1 MPFTLLLDE
10 ATLNYERDEVI
21 RKSWARTEP
30 MKQLIHNGILIP
42 KYEWKRLHI
51 SVKGKR
57 ILLTP
62 KQEEMAVAWVK
73 KMGTEYVND
82 KVFVRNFFKDFCSA
96 LGINKALDPE
106 DFDFSEIIDYIE
118 KERAWKES
126 LTKEEKRRLRE
137 ERKAVREANKE
148 KYGYAIVDG
157 VRMEI
162 SNYTVEPS
170 CIFMGRGKHPKR
182 GRWKEGPSEEDIE
195 LNLSPDAPRPPGNW
209 KRIVWEPDVMWI
221 ARWRDKLSGKMKYV
235 WLSENSKLKQK
246 REIEKF
252 NKAIELRRNIERIK
266 DHIMKNLDADDPIRR
281 KTATVCYLI
290 DRLKIRV
297 GDEKDPE
304 EADTVGASTL
314 RPEHIKFEEDGKVVF
329 NFLGKDSVPHIFKV
343 ELPERVIRNL
353 KKFSS
358 NAKSTIFD
366 GVNSKRVSEFL
377 DEVATGLSAKVFR
390 TYYAS
395 KAVEEKLEG
404 TPVKREDPDYV
415 KKYVATMA
423 NLEAAK
429 VCNHRRKIPKTWRAS
444 LERRKE
450 RLKERMKRAKES
462 ERKIKEKI
470 REKREQYV
478 ERLKR
483 YQEKL
488 ESMKEKLPE
497 IQRQLAEREKEG
509 KSTKT
514 LKKRITSL
522 RRRIKK
528 QREIIRKLKGRH
540 KEQLRRLQERLVKL
554 KQRERTFIEKTKL
567 QIKAKMETRDYNL
580 NTSLKSYID
589 PRIYYRWG
597 KRVDFDWKMYYPKS
611 LQKKFSWVENPP
623 EENSIGL

>member
-1 MPFTLLLDE
+1 
-10 ATLNYERDEVI
+10 
-21 RKSWARTEP
+21 
-30 MKQLIHNGILIP
+30 MKQLIHNGVLIP
-42 KYEWKRLHI
+42 KYEWKRLCI
-51 SVKGKR
+51 TVKGKR
-57 ILLTP
+57 IPLTA

-73 KMGTEYVND
+73 KMGTEYVKD
-82 KVFVRNFFKDFCSA
+82 KVFVRNFFKDFCKA
-96 LGINKALDPE
+96 LGIHEKLGPE
-106 DFDFSEIIDYIE
+106 DFDFSEIIEYIE
-118 KERAWKES
+118 KEKAWKES
-126 LTKEEKRRLRE
+126 LTKEERKRLRE
-137 ERKAVREANKE
+137 ERKALREANKE

-162 SNYTVEPS
+162 SNYIAEPS
-170 CIFMGRGKHPKR
+170 CIFMGRGRHPKR
-182 GRWKEGPSEEDIE
+182 GRWKEGPREEDIE
-195 LNLSPDAPRPPGNW
+195 INLSPDAPRPSGNW
-209 KRIVWEPDVMWI
+209 KRILWEPDVMWI

-266 DHIMKNLDADDPIRR
+266 RHIEENLDAEDLIRR

-314 RPEHIKFEEDGKVVF
+314 RPEHIKFEKDGKVVF
-329 NFLGKDSVPHIFKV
+329 NFLGKDSVPHVFKV
-343 ELPERVIRNL
+343 ELPEIVIRNL
-353 KKFSS
+353 REFSA

-377 DEVATGLSAKVFR
+377 DEVVSGLSAKVFR

-395 KAVEEKLEG
+395 KAVEEKLESI
-404 TPVKREDPDYV
+404 PVKREDPDYV

-429 VCNHRRKIPKTWRAS
+429 VCNHRRKIPKTWRSS

-450 RLKERMKRAKES
+450 RLKERIEKFREK
-462 ERKIKEKI
+462 ERKIKERI
-470 REKREQYV
+470 REKRERYV
-478 ERLKR
+478 ERLRK
-483 YQEKL
+483 YEDKL
-488 ESMKEKLPE
+488 ELMKKKLAD
-497 IQRQLAEREKEG
+497 IQQQLAEKKKKG

-514 LKKRITSL
+514 LKKRITSI
-522 RRRIKK
+522 RRKIKR
-528 QREIIRKLKGRH
+528 QREIIRKLRDRH
-540 KEQLRRLQERLVKL
+540 REQVRRLQERLAKL
-554 KQRERTFIEKTKL
+554 KQRERMSIEKARL
-567 QIKAKMETRDYNL
+567 QIKIRMETRDYNL

-597 KRVDFDWKMYYPKS
+597 KKVDFDWKLYYPKS

-623 EENSIGL
+623 EEIDGDIQ

>member
-1 MPFTLLLDE
+1 
-10 ATLNYERDEVI
+10 
-21 RKSWARTEP
+21 

-42 KYEWKRLHI
+42 RYEWKRLHI

-57 ILLTP
+57 IALTP

-73 KMGTEYVND
+73 KLGTEYVKD
-82 KVFVRNFFKDFCSA
+82 KVFVRNFFEDFCRA
-96 LGINKALDPE
+96 LGINDKLGPE
-106 DFDFSEIIDYIE
+106 DFDFSEIINYVE

-126 LTKEEKRRLRE
+126 LTKEERKRLRE

-162 SNYTVEPS
+162 SNYIAEPS

-182 GRWKEGPSEEDIE
+182 GRWKEGPREEDIE

-209 KRIVWEPDVMWI
+209 KRILWEPDVMWI

-235 WLSENSKLKQK
+235 WLSENSQLKQK
-246 REIEKF
+246 KEIEKF
-252 NKAIELRRNIERIK
+252 NKAMELRRNIEKIK
-266 DHIMKNLDADDPIRR
+266 KHIADNLDADDLIRR

-314 RPEHIKFEEDGKVVF
+314 RPEHIKFEKDGKVVF
-329 NFLGKDSVPHIFKV
+329 NFLGKDSVPHVFKV
-343 ELPERVIRNL
+343 ELPEIVIRNL
-353 KKFSS
+353 REFSA

-377 DEVATGLSAKVFR
+377 DEVVSGLSAKVFR

-395 KAVEEKLEG
+395 KAVEEKLESI
-404 TPVKREDPDYV
+404 PVKREDPDYV

-429 VCNHRRKIPKTWRAS
+429 VCNHRRKIPKTWRSS

-450 RLKERMKRAKES
+450 RLKERIEKFREK
-462 ERKIKEKI
+462 ERKIKERI
-470 REKREQYV
+470 REKRERYV
-478 ERLKR
+478 ERLRK
-483 YQEKL
+483 YEDKL
-488 ESMKEKLPE
+488 ELMKKKLAD
-497 IQRQLAEREKEG
+497 IQQQLAEKKKKG

-514 LKKRITSL
+514 LKKRITSI
-522 RRRIKK
+522 RRKIKR
-528 QREIIRKLKGRH
+528 QRELIRKLRDRH
-540 KEQLRRLQERLVKL
+540 REQVRRLQERLAKL
-554 KQRERTFIEKTKL
+554 KQRERMRIEKARL
-567 QIKAKMETRDYNL
+567 QIKIRMETRDYNL

-597 KRVDFDWKMYYPKS
+597 KKVDFDWKLYYPKS

-623 EENSIGL
+623 EEIDGDIQ

>member
-1 MPFTLLLDE
+1 
-10 ATLNYERDEVI
+10 
-21 RKSWARTEP
+21 

-42 KYEWKRLHI
+42 KYEWKRLCI
-51 SVKGKR
+51 LVKGKR
-57 ILLTP
+57 VQLTS
-62 KQEEMAVAWVK
+62 KQEEMAVAWVR
-73 KMGTEYVND
+73 KMGTEYVKD
-82 KVFVRNFFKDFCSA
+82 KVFVRNFFKDFCKA
-96 LGINKALDPE
+96 LGINEKLSPE

-126 LTKEEKRRLRE
+126 LTKEERKRLRE
-137 ERKAVREANKE
+137 ERKALREANKE

-162 SNYTVEPS
+162 SNYIAEPS

-209 KRIVWEPDVMWI
+209 KRILWEPDVMWI

-246 REIEKF
+246 KEIEKF

-266 DHIMKNLDADDPIRR
+266 NHIMENLDADDPIRR

-314 RPEHIKFEEDGKVVF
+314 RPEHIRFEKDGKVIF

-343 ELPERVIRNL
+343 ELPEIVIRNL
-353 KKFSS
+353 KEFSA
-358 NAKSTIFD
+358 NAKSTIFN

-395 KAVEEKLEG
+395 KAVEEKLESI
-404 TPVKREDPDYV
+404 PVKREDPDYI
-415 KKYVATMA
+415 KKYVATIA

-429 VCNHRRKIPKTWRAS
+429 VCNHRRKIPKTWKSS

-450 RLKERMKRAKES
+450 RLKERIKKSKET
-462 ERKIKEKI
+462 ERKIKERIK
-470 REKREQYV
+470 EKRKRYV
-478 ERLKR
+478 ERLKK
-483 YQEKL
+483 YEEKL
-488 ESMKEKLPE
+488 ELMKEKLKN
-497 IQRQLAEREKEG
+497 IQQQLAEREKEG
-509 KSTKT
+509 RSTKT
-514 LKKRITSL
+514 LKKRIASV
-522 RRRIKK
+522 RRKIKK
-528 QREIIRKLKGRH
+528 QREIIRKLKTRY

-554 KQRERTFIEKTKL
+554 KQRERIIIEKAKL
-567 QIKAKMETRDYNL
+567 QIKVKMETRDYNL

-589 PRIYYRWG
+589 PRIYYRWSKKVG
-597 KRVDFDWKMYYPKS
+597 FDWKLYYPKS
-611 LQKKFSWVENPP
+611 LQKKFSWIENPP
-623 EENSIGL
+623 EEIDVDI

>member
-1 MPFTLLLDE
+1 
-10 ATLNYERDEVI
+10 
-21 RKSWARTEP
+21 

-57 ILLTP
+57 IDLTP
-62 KQEEMAVAWVK
+62 KQEEMAVAWVRK
-73 KMGTEYVND
+73 LGTEYVND
-82 KVFVRNFFKDFCSA
+82 KVFVRNFFEDFCRT
-96 LGINKALDPE
+96 LGIDEKLGPE
-106 DFDFSEIIDYIE
+106 DFDFSEIISYVE

-126 LTKEEKRRLRE
+126 LTKEERKRLRE

-162 SNYTVEPS
+162 SNYIAEPS

-195 LNLSPDAPRPPGNW
+195 LNLSPDAPKPPGNW
-209 KRIVWEPDVMWI
+209 KRILWEPDVMWI

-246 REIEKF
+246 KEIEKF
-252 NKAIELRRNIERIK
+252 NKAIELRRSIERIK
-266 DHIMKNLDADDPIRR
+266 KHIAKNLNSNDPIRR

-290 DRLKIRV
+290 DELKIRV

-343 ELPERVIRNL
+343 KLPEIVIRNL
-353 KKFSS
+353 KEFSAD
-358 NAKSTIFD
+358 AKSPIFD

-377 DEVATGLSAKVFR
+377 DEVVKGLSAKVFR

-395 KAVEEKLEG
+395 KAVEEKLEAA
-404 TPVKREDPDYV
+404 PVKREDPDYV
-415 KKYVATMA
+415 KKYVAAMA

-429 VCNHRRKIPKTWRAS
+429 VCNHRRKIPKTWKSS
-444 LERRKE
+444 LERKKE
-450 RLKERMKRAKES
+450 NLKRRIEKSRERE
-462 ERKIKEKI
+462 EKIKERIK
-470 REKREQYV
+470 EKRERYV
-478 ERLKR
+478 EKLRK
-483 YQEKL
+483 YEEKIEL
-488 ESMKEKLPE
+488 MKEKLAK
-497 IQRQLAEREKEG
+497 IQQQLAERKKGG

-514 LKKRITSL
+514 LEKRIVSV
-522 RRRIKK
+522 RKSIKK
-528 QREIIRKLKGRH
+528 QKELIRKLKTRH
-540 KEQLRRLQERLVKL
+540 SEQVRKLQERLAKI
-554 KQRERTFIEKTKL
+554 KQRDRMMIEKAKL
-567 QIKAKMETRDYNL
+567 QIRMKRETRDYNL

-597 KRVDFDWKMYYPKS
+597 KKVDFDWKLYYPKS

-623 EENSIGL
+623 EEIDVDI

>member
-1 MPFTLLLDE
+1 
-10 ATLNYERDEVI
+10 
-21 RKSWARTEP
+21 

-42 KYEWKRLHI
+42 KYEWKGLCI

-57 ILLTP
+57 IALSA
-62 KQEEMAVAWVK
+62 KQEEMAVAWVRK
-73 KMGTEYVND
+73 IGTEYVKD
-82 KVFVRNFFKDFCSA
+82 KVFVRNFFFFFCKA
-96 LGINKALDPE
+96 LGIDEKLSPK

-118 KERAWKES
+118 KEKARKES
-126 LTKEEKRRLRE
+126 LTKEERKRLRE
-137 ERKAVREANKE
+137 ERRATREANKE

-162 SNYTVEPS
+162 SNYIAEPS
-170 CIFMGRGKHPKR
+170 CIFIGRGRHPKR

-195 LNLSPDAPRPPGNW
+195 LNLSPDAPKPPGNW
-209 KRIVWEPDVMWI
+209 KRILWEPDVMWI

-235 WLSENSKLKQK
+235 WLSENSQLKQK
-246 REIEKF
+246 KEIEKF
-252 NKAIELRRNIERIK
+252 NKAMELRRNIEKIK
-266 DHIMKNLDADDPIRR
+266 KHIADNLDADDLIRR

-297 GDEKDPE
+297 GDEKDPD

-314 RPEHIKFEEDGKVVF
+314 RPEHIKFENDGKVVF
-329 NFLGKDSVPHIFKV
+329 NFLGKDSVPHIFRVK
-343 ELPERVIRNL
+343 LPEIVIRNL
-353 KKFSS
+353 KEFSAD
-358 NAKSTIFD
+358 AKSTIFD

-395 KAVEEKLEG
+395 KAVEEKLES

-415 KKYVATMA
+415 KKYVAAMA

-429 VCNHRRKIPKTWRAS
+429 VCNHRRKIPKTWKSS

-450 RLKERMKRAKES
+450 RLKERIRKNREK
-462 ERKIKEKI
+462 ERKIKERM

-478 ERLKR
+478 ERMKKYEERLELMKK
-483 YQEKL
+483 KL
-488 ESMKEKLPE
+488 VE
-497 IQRQLAEREKEG
+497 IRQQLAERKKEG

-514 LKKRITSL
+514 LKKRIRSIQMK
-522 RRRIKK
+522 IKRQK
-528 QREIIRKLKGRH
+528 ELIRKLKTRH
-540 KEQLRRLQERLVKL
+540 KEQLIRLQERLAKL
-554 KQRERTFIEKTKL
+554 KQRERTRIEKAKL
-567 QIKAKMETRDYNL
+567 QIKVKMETKDYNL

-589 PRIYYRWG
+589 PRIYYQWG
-597 KRVDFDWKMYYPKS
+597 KKVDFDWKMYYPKS

-623 EENSIGL
+623 KENDADA

>member
-1 MPFTLLLDE
+1 
-10 ATLNYERDEVI
+10 
-21 RKSWARTEP
+21 
-30 MKQLIHNGILIP
+30 MKQLIHNGILVP
-42 KYEWKRLHI
+42 KYEWKGLCI
-51 SVKGKR
+51 SIKGKR
-57 ILLTP
+57 VPLTS

-73 KMGTEYVND
+73 KMGTEYVKD
-82 KVFVRNFFKDFCSA
+82 KVFVRNFFKDFCKA
-96 LGINKALDPE
+96 LGIDEKLRPE
-106 DFDFSEIIDYIE
+106 DFDFSEIIEYVE
-118 KERAWKES
+118 KEKAWKES
-126 LTKEEKRRLRE
+126 LTKEEKKRLRE
-137 ERKAVREANKE
+137 ERKAIREANKE

-162 SNYTVEPS
+162 SNYIAEPS

-209 KRIVWEPDVMWI
+209 KRILWEPDVMWI

-246 REIEKF
+246 KEIEKF
-252 NKAIELRRNIERIK
+252 NKAMELRRNIERIK
-266 DHIMKNLDADDPIRR
+266 EHILDNLDADDPIRR

-290 DRLKIRV
+290 DKLKIRV

-314 RPEHIKFEEDGKVVF
+314 RPEHIRFEEDGKVIF

-343 ELPERVIRNL
+343 ELPEIVIRNL
-353 KKFSS
+353 REFSA
-358 NAKSTIFD
+358 NATSTIFN

-395 KAVEEKLEG
+395 KAVEEKLESV
-404 TPVKREDPDYV
+404 PVKREDPDYV
-415 KKYVATMA
+415 KKYVAAMA

-429 VCNHRRKIPKTWRAS
+429 VCNHRRKIPKTWRSS
-444 LERRKE
+444 LERKKE
-450 RLKERMKRAKES
+450 RLKERIKKSKER

-470 REKREQYV
+470 REKRERYV
-478 ERLKR
+478 ERLRK
-483 YQEKL
+483 YEEKL
-488 ESMKEKLPE
+488 ESMKERLNK
-497 IQRQLAEREKEG
+497 IQQQLAKREKEG

-514 LKKRITSL
+514 LKKRITAL
-522 RRRIKK
+522 RRRMKK
-528 QREIIRKLKGRH
+528 QREIIRKLKTRH
-540 KEQLRRLQERLVKL
+540 KEQLRRLQERLAKL
-554 KQRERTFIEKTKL
+554 KQRERTAIEKAKL
-567 QIKAKMETRDYNL
+567 QIKVKLETRDYNL

-597 KRVDFDWKMYYPKS
+597 KKVDFDWKLYYPKS
-611 LQKKFSWVENPP
+611 LQKKFSWVENPL
-623 EENSIGL
+623 EEEVDVAT

>member
-1 MPFTLLLDE
+1 
-10 ATLNYERDEVI
+10 
-21 RKSWARTEP
+21 

-62 KQEEMAVAWVK
+62 KQEEMAVAWVR
-73 KMGTEYVND
+73 KMGTEYVKD
-82 KVFVRNFFKDFCSA
+82 KVFVRNFFKDFCRA
-96 LGINKALDPE
+96 LGTDETFGPE
-106 DFDFSEIIDYIE
+106 DFDFSEIIDYMERE
-118 KERAWKES
+118 KAWKES
-126 LTKEEKRRLRE
+126 LTKEERKRLRE

-148 KYGYAIVDG
+148 RYGYAIVDG
-157 VRMEI
+157 VKMEI
-162 SNYTVEPS
+162 SNYIAEPS

-209 KRIVWEPDVMWI
+209 KGILWEPDVMWI

-246 REIEKF
+246 REIKKF

-266 DHIMKNLDADDPIRR
+266 RHIEENLDAEELIRR

-314 RPEHIKFEEDGKVVF
+314 RPEHIKFEKDGKVIF
-329 NFLGKDSVPHIFKV
+329 NFLGKDSVPHIFRV
-343 ELPERVIRNL
+343 ELPEIVIKNL
-353 KKFSS
+353 REFSA

-377 DEVATGLSAKVFR
+377 DEVVSGLSAKVFR

-395 KAVEEKLEG
+395 KAVEEKLESI
-404 TPVKREDPDYV
+404 PVKREDPDYV
-415 KKYVATMA
+415 KKYVAAVA

-429 VCNHRRKIPKTWRAS
+429 VCNHRRKIPKTWRSS

-450 RLKERMKRAKES
+450 RLKERIEKFREK
-462 ERKIKEKI
+462 ERKIKERI
-470 REKREQYV
+470 REKRERYV
-478 ERLKR
+478 ERLRK
-483 YQEKL
+483 YEDKL
-488 ESMKEKLPE
+488 ELMKKKLAD
-497 IQRQLAEREKEG
+497 IQQQLAEKEKEG

-514 LKKRITSL
+514 LKKRITSI
-522 RRRIKK
+522 RRKIKR
-528 QREIIRKLKGRH
+528 QRELIGKLKNRH
-540 KEQLRRLQERLVKL
+540 KEQVGRLQERLAKL
-554 KQRERTFIEKTKL
+554 KQRERTSIEKAKL
-567 QIKAKMETRDYNL
+567 QIKIKMETRDYNL

-597 KRVDFDWKMYYPKS
+597 KKVDFDWKLYYPKS

-623 EENSIGL
+623 EEIDVEIQ

>member
-1 MPFTLLLDE
+1 MCI
-10 ATLNYERDEVI
+10 RDSI
-21 RKSWARTEP
+21 
-30 MKQLIHNGILIP
+30 
-42 KYEWKRLHI
+42 
-51 SVKGKR
+51 KGKR
-57 ILLTP
+57 VPLTS

-73 KMGTEYVND
+73 KMETEYVKD
-82 KVFVRNFFKDFCSA
+82 KVFVRNFFKDFCKA
-96 LGINKALDPE
+96 LGIDEKLRPE
-106 DFDFSEIIDYIE
+106 DFDFSEIIEYVE
-118 KERAWKES
+118 KEKAWKES
-126 LTKEEKRRLRE
+126 LTKEEKKRLRE
-137 ERKAVREANKE
+137 ERKAIREANKE

-162 SNYTVEPS
+162 SNYIAEPS

-209 KRIVWEPDVMWI
+209 KRILWEPDVMWI

-246 REIEKF
+246 KEIEKF
-252 NKAIELRRNIERIK
+252 NKAMELRRNIERIK
-266 DHIMKNLDADDPIRR
+266 EHILDNLDADDPIRR

-290 DRLKIRV
+290 DKLKIRV

-314 RPEHIKFEEDGKVVF
+314 RPEHIRFEEDGKVIF

-343 ELPERVIRNL
+343 ELPEIVIRNL
-353 KKFSS
+353 REFSA
-358 NAKSTIFD
+358 NATSTIFN

-395 KAVEEKLEG
+395 KAVEEKLESV
-404 TPVKREDPDYV
+404 PVKREDPDYV
-415 KKYVATMA
+415 KKYVAAMA

-429 VCNHRRKIPKTWRAS
+429 VCNHRRKIPKTWRSS
-444 LERRKE
+444 LERKKE
-450 RLKERMKRAKES
+450 RLKERIKKSKER

-470 REKREQYV
+470 REKRERYV
-478 ERLKR
+478 ERLRK
-483 YQEKL
+483 YEEKL
-488 ESMKEKLPE
+488 ESMKERLNK
-497 IQRQLAEREKEG
+497 IQQQLAKREKEG

-514 LKKRITSL
+514 LKKRITAL
-522 RRRIKK
+522 RRRMKK
-528 QREIIRKLKGRH
+528 QREIIRKLKTRH
-540 KEQLRRLQERLVKL
+540 KEQLRRLQERLAKL
-554 KQRERTFIEKTKL
+554 KQRERTAIEKAKL
-567 QIKAKMETRDYNL
+567 QIKVKLETRDYNL

-597 KRVDFDWKMYYPKS
+597 KKVDFDWKLYYPKS
-611 LQKKFSWVENPP
+611 LQKKFSWVENPL
-623 EENSIGL
+623 EEEVDVAT

>member
-1 MPFTLLLDE
+1 
-10 ATLNYERDEVI
+10 
-21 RKSWARTEP
+21 

-42 KYEWKRLHI
+42 RYEWKRLHI

-57 ILLTP
+57 IALTP

-73 KMGTEYVND
+73 KLGTEYVKD
-82 KVFVRNFFKDFCSA
+82 KVFVRNFFEDFCRA
-96 LGINKALDPE
+96 LGINDKLGPE
-106 DFDFSEIIDYIE
+106 DFDFSEIINYVE

-126 LTKEEKRRLRE
+126 LTKEERKRLRE

-162 SNYTVEPS
+162 SNYIAEPS

-182 GRWKEGPSEEDIE
+182 GRWKEGPREEDIE

-209 KRIVWEPDVMWI
+209 KRIIWEPDVLWI

-246 REIEKF
+246 KDIEKF
-252 NKAIELRRNIERIK
+252 NKAIELRRNIEKIK
-266 DHIMKNLDADDPIRR
+266 KHIEENLNSDDLIRR

-343 ELPERVIRNL
+343 RLPEVVIRNL
-353 KKFSS
+353 KEFSAS
-358 NAKSTIFD
+358 AKSAIFD

-377 DEVATGLSAKVFR
+377 DEVVCGLSAKVFR

-395 KAVEEKLEG
+395 KAVEEKLEC

-415 KKYVATMA
+415 KKYVAAMA

-429 VCNHRRKIPKTWRAS
+429 VCNHRRKIPKTWRSS

-450 RLKERMKRAKES
+450 RLRKRIEKSRER
-462 ERKIKEKI
+462 ERRIRERIK
-470 REKREQYV
+470 EKREQYV
-478 ERLKR
+478 EKLRKYEEKIGLME
-483 YQEKL
+483 EKL
-488 ESMKEKLPE
+488 EKL
-497 IQRQLAEREKEG
+497 QQQLAERKKEG

-514 LKKRITSL
+514 LKKRIVSA
-522 RRRIKK
+522 RKAIKK
-528 QREIIRKLKGRH
+528 QKELIGRLKTRHREQIKK
-540 KEQLRRLQERLVKL
+540 LQERLAKI
-554 KQRERTFIEKTKL
+554 KQRDRMMIEKAKL
-567 QIKAKMETRDYNL
+567 QIKMKRETRDYNL
-580 NTSLKSYID
+580 NTSLKSYIN

-597 KRVDFDWKMYYPKS
+597 KKVDFDWKLYYPKS
-611 LQKKFSWVENPP
+611 LQKKFSWVEDSS
-623 EENSIGL
+623 EEINAGI

>member
-1 MPFTLLLDE
+1 
-10 ATLNYERDEVI
+10 
-21 RKSWARTEP
+21 
-30 MKQLIHNGILIP
+30 MK
-42 KYEWKRLHI
+42 
-51 SVKGKR
+51 
-57 ILLTP
+57 
-62 KQEEMAVAWVK
+62 
-73 KMGTEYVND
+73 
-82 KVFVRNFFKDFCSA
+82 
-96 LGINKALDPE
+96 
-106 DFDFSEIIDYIE
+106 
-118 KERAWKES
+118 
-126 LTKEEKRRLRE
+126 
-137 ERKAVREANKE
+137 
-148 KYGYAIVDG
+148 
-157 VRMEI
+157 
-162 SNYTVEPS
+162 
-170 CIFMGRGKHPKR
+170 
-182 GRWKEGPSEEDIE
+182 
-195 LNLSPDAPRPPGNW
+195 
-209 KRIVWEPDVMWI
+209 
-221 ARWRDKLSGKMKYV
+221 
-235 WLSENSKLKQK
+235 
-246 REIEKF
+246 
-252 NKAIELRRNIERIK
+252 
-266 DHIMKNLDADDPIRR
+266 
-281 KTATVCYLI
+281 KT
-290 DRLKIRV
+290 R
-297 GDEKDPE
+297 
-304 EADTVGASTL
+304 
-314 RPEHIKFEEDGKVVF
+314 KVVF

-483 YQEKL
+483 YQ
-488 ESMKEKLPE
+488 
-497 IQRQLAEREKEG
+497 
-509 KSTKT
+509 
-514 LKKRITSL
+514 
-522 RRRIKK
+522 
-528 QREIIRKLKGRH
+528 REIIRKLKGRH

>member
-1 MPFTLLLDE
+1 
-10 ATLNYERDEVI
+10 
-21 RKSWARTEP
+21 
-30 MKQLIHNGILIP
+30 MKQLIHNGILVP
-42 KYEWKRLHI
+42 KYEWKGLCI
-51 SVKGKR
+51 SIKGKR
-57 ILLTP
+57 VPLTS

-73 KMGTEYVND
+73 KMGTEYVKD
-82 KVFVRNFFKDFCSA
+82 KVFVRNFFKDFCKA
-96 LGINKALDPE
+96 LGIDEKLRPE
-106 DFDFSEIIDYIE
+106 DFDFSEIIEYVE
-118 KERAWKES
+118 KEKAWKES
-126 LTKEEKRRLRE
+126 LTKEEKKRLRE
-137 ERKAVREANKE
+137 ERKAIREANKE

-162 SNYTVEPS
+162 SNYIAEPS

-209 KRIVWEPDVMWI
+209 KRILWEPDVMWI

-246 REIEKF
+246 KEIEKF
-252 NKAIELRRNIERIK
+252 NKAMELRRNIERIK
-266 DHIMKNLDADDPIRR
+266 EHILENLDADDPIRR

-290 DRLKIRV
+290 DKLKIRV

-314 RPEHIKFEEDGKVVF
+314 RPEHIRFEEDGKVVF

-343 ELPERVIRNL
+343 ELPEIVIRNL
-353 KKFSS
+353 REFSA
-358 NAKSTIFD
+358 NATSTIFN

-395 KAVEEKLEG
+395 KAAEEKLESV
-404 TPVKREDPDYV
+404 PVKREDPDYV
-415 KKYVATMA
+415 KKYVAAMA

-429 VCNHRRKIPKTWRAS
+429 VCNHRRKIPKTWRSS
-444 LERRKE
+444 LERKKE
-450 RLKERMKRAKES
+450 RLKERIKKSKER

-470 REKREQYV
+470 REKRERYV
-478 ERLKR
+478 ERLRK
-483 YQEKL
+483 YEEKL
-488 ESMKEKLPE
+488 ESMKERLNK
-497 IQRQLAEREKEG
+497 IQQQLAKREKEG

-514 LKKRITSL
+514 LKKRITAL
-522 RRRIKK
+522 RRRMKK
-528 QREIIRKLKGRH
+528 QREIIRKLKTRH
-540 KEQLRRLQERLVKL
+540 KEQLRRLQERLAKL
-554 KQRERTFIEKTKL
+554 KQRERTAIEKAKL
-567 QIKAKMETRDYNL
+567 QIKVKLETRDYNL

-597 KRVDFDWKMYYPKS
+597 KKVDFDWKLYYPKS
-611 LQKKFSWVENPP
+611 LQKKFSWVENPL
-623 EENSIGL
+623 EEEVDVAT